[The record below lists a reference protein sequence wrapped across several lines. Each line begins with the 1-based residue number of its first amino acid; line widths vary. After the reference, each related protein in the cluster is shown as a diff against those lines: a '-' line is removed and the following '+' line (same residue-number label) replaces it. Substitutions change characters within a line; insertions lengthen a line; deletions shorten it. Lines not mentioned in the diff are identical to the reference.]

1 MAIANAA
8 DLRNSLDK
16 ALASA
21 PITDIHTHLYA
32 PCFGEMLSWGIDELL
47 TYHYLIAEFFRAS
60 DMPCETFWK
69 LSKKE
74 QADAIWKALFIDQSP
89 LSEATRG
96 VVTALHALGLDTKTR
111 DLDSYR
117 KFFAA
122 QSRDKHIERVFALAG
137 VKDCVMTNDPFDD
150 AERPVWLKGYK
161 EDPRFKA

>member
-60 DMPCETFWK
+60 DMSYETFWTLPRK
-69 LSKKE
+69 S
-74 QADAIWKALFIDQSP
+74 QADAIWKALFVERSP

-96 VVTALHALGLDTKTR
+96 VVTVLHTLGLDPSKR
-111 DLDSYR
+111 DLDSHR
-117 KFFAA
+117 KFY
-122 QSRDKHIERVFALAG
+122 AG
-137 VKDCVMTNDPFDD
+137 
-150 AERPVWLKGYK
+150 L
-161 EDPRFKA
+161 